1 VAIPKLH
8 LRLIVACL
16 TNIHILHIRQP
27 GEKNMSLATGLKENR
42 MSKKYDTLVLIGRF
56 QPFHNAHLEIVK
68 RATALC
74 NKLVI
79 VVGSAR
85 QPRTYK
91 NPFTFE
97 ERAQMIRYATMGLSL
112 QINIEPNIDTI
123 YNDQAWAVRVQQAVA
138 LHTKP
143 GERVGIIGHKK
154 DDSSFY
160 LDMFPQWG
168 YEDVELVE
176 FLSAVNIRDLYF
188 KQDLNFNF
196 LRSVVPD
203 STMGFLQEFV
213 KSPEY
218 AQIIREREFVANYKK
233 QYASLPYPPIF
244 STADA
249 VVIQSGHVLMIRRR
263 AEPGKGL
270 WALPGGYVNA
280 NTDKSV
286 EDAAIRELREETG
299 IKVPAPVLR
308 GSIVRSR
315 VFDAI
320 DRSPR
325 GRIITH
331 AFYIQ
336 LPDGDLP
343 KVKGM
348 DDAEKAR
355 WVPIA
360 EVRSE
365 DCFEDHYE
373 ILQHFLGA

>member
-1 VAIPKLH
+1 
-8 LRLIVACL
+8 
-16 TNIHILHIRQP
+16 
-27 GEKNMSLATGLKENR
+27 
-42 MSKKYDTLVLIGRF
+42 MSKPYGTIMLIGRF
-56 QPFHNAHLEIVK
+56 QPLHNAHLEIIK
-68 RATALC
+68 RCTALTDQ
-74 NKLVI
+74 LVI
-79 VVGSAR
+79 VAGSAK

-91 NPFTFE
+91 NPFTFD
-97 ERAQMIRYATMGLSL
+97 ERRQMILAATAGLSMRVYV
-112 QINIEPNIDTI
+112 EPNIDTI
-123 YNDQAWAVRVQQAVA
+123 YNDQAWAVRIQGIQSKYRI
-138 LHTKP
+138 LGTKDA
-143 GERVGIIGHKK
+143 IIGHKK

-160 LDMFPQWG
+160 LDMFPQWE
-168 YEDVELVE
+168 YINVEQIE
-176 FLSAVNIRDLYF
+176 PLSAVDIRDLYF
-188 KQDLNFNF
+188 RSDVNMNFIK
-196 LRSVVPD
+196 SVVPD
-203 STMGFLQEFV
+203 TTLTFLEQFKSTA
-213 KSPEY
+213 EY

-308 GSIVRSR
+308 GNIVRSK

-331 AFYIQ
+331 AFHIQ
-336 LPDGDLP
+336 LPDGELP
-343 KVKGM
+343 KVKGS
-348 DDAEKAR
+348 DDADKAR

-360 EVRSE
+360 EVKSE
-365 DCFEDHYE
+365 ECFEDHYE
-373 ILQHFLGA
+373 IIQHFLGA

>member
-1 VAIPKLH
+1 
-8 LRLIVACL
+8 
-16 TNIHILHIRQP
+16 
-27 GEKNMSLATGLKENR
+27 M
-42 MSKKYDTLVLIGRF
+42 KKYDTLVLIGRF
-56 QPFHNAHLEIVK
+56 QPLHNAHLEIIK

-74 NKLVI
+74 DQLVI
-79 VVGSAR
+79 VTGSAA

-91 NPFTFE
+91 NPFTSD
-97 ERAQMIRYATMGLSL
+97 ERRGMIKAATGGLDMFVTVEA
-112 QINIEPNIDTI
+112 NPDTI
-123 YNDQAWAVRVQQAVA
+123 YNDQAWAVRVQALVA
-138 LHTKP
+138 KHTKP
-143 GERVGIIGHKK
+143 GDRVGVIGHKK

-160 LDMFPQWG
+160 LDMFPQWAF
-168 YEDVELVE
+168 ENVELIE

-188 KQDLNFNF
+188 KRDVNMNFIRGVVPETTFNF
-196 LRSVVPD
+196 LMDFKQSA
-203 STMGFLQEFV
+203 
-213 KSPEY
+213 EY
-218 AQIIREREFVANYKK
+218 EQIIREREFVINYKK
-233 QYASLPYPPIF
+233 QYASLAYPPIF

-249 VVIQSGHVLMIRRR
+249 VVIQSGHVLMVKRR

-286 EDAAIRELREETG
+286 EDAAIRELREETQ

-331 AFYIQ
+331 AFYIM
-336 LPDGDLP
+336 LPDGELP
-343 KVKGM
+343 RVKGS

-360 EVRSE
+360 EVQSDE
-365 DCFEDHYE
+365 CFEDHYE
-373 ILQHFLGA
+373 ILQHFVGA

>member
-1 VAIPKLH
+1 
-8 LRLIVACL
+8 
-16 TNIHILHIRQP
+16 
-27 GEKNMSLATGLKENR
+27 
-42 MSKKYDTLVLIGRF
+42 MSKKYNTLVLIGRF
-56 QPFHNAHLEIVK
+56 QPFHNAHLEIIK
-68 RATALC
+68 RSTALC
-74 NKLVI
+74 DKLIVI
-79 VVGSAR
+79 TGSAA

-91 NPFTFE
+91 NPFTSD
-97 ERAQMIRYATMGLSL
+97 ERSKMIRAATGGLSI
-112 QINIEPNIDTI
+112 QIVIESNIDTM
-123 YNDQAWAVRVQQAVA
+123 YNDNAWAVRVQAIVAKHTNPGDKIAV
-138 LHTKP
+138 
-143 GERVGIIGHKK
+143 IGHKK

-168 YEDVELVE
+168 FENVEE
-176 FLSAVNIRDLYF
+176 IAPLSAVNIRDLYF
-188 KQDLNFNF
+188 KRDANMNFIKG
-196 LRSVVPD
+196 VVPETTID
-203 STMGFLQEFV
+203 FLERF
-213 KSPEY
+213 KATPEY
-218 AQIIREREFVANYKK
+218 EQIIREREFVETYKK

-308 GSIVRSR
+308 GNIVRSR

-336 LPDGDLP
+336 LPDGELP
-343 KVKGM
+343 KVKGS
-348 DDAEKAR
+348 DDADKAR

-360 EVRSE
+360 EVNSAE
-365 DCFEDHYE
+365 CFEDHYE
-373 ILQHFLGA
+373 IIQHFLGA

>member
-1 VAIPKLH
+1 M
-8 LRLIVACL
+8 
-16 TNIHILHIRQP
+16 N
-27 GEKNMSLATGLKENR
+27 
-42 MSKKYDTLVLIGRF
+42 KKYHTLVLIGRF
-56 QPFHNAHLEIVK
+56 QPFHSAHLEIVK

-74 NKLVI
+74 EQLI
-79 VVGSAR
+79 IITGSAR

-91 NPFTFE
+91 NPFTSA
-97 ERAQMIRYATMGLSL
+97 ERRGMIKSATGGLSM
-112 QINIEPNIDTI
+112 QIYVEENVDTI
-123 YNDQAWAVRVQQAVA
+123 YNDQAWAVRIQGIVSKYVV
-138 LHTKP
+138 LGTKT
-143 GERVGIIGHKK
+143 GIIGHKK

-168 YEDVELVE
+168 YENVELIE
-176 FLSAVNIRDLYF
+176 FLSAVDIRDLYF
-188 KQDLNFNF
+188 KRDVNMKFIKG
-196 LRSVVPD
+196 VVPE
-203 STMGFLQEFV
+203 TVFEFLNEFRTRL
-213 KSPEY
+213 EY
-218 AQIIREREFVANYKK
+218 EQIIREREFVATYKK

-280 NTDKSV
+280 ATDKSV
-286 EDAAIRELREETG
+286 EDAAIRELREETQ

-308 GSIVRSR
+308 GSIVRSK
-315 VFDAI
+315 VFDAV

-331 AFYIQ
+331 AFHIQ
-336 LPDGDLP
+336 LPDGELP
-343 KVKGM
+343 KVKGS

-365 DCFEDHYE
+365 ECFEDHFE
-373 ILQHFLGA
+373 IISHFVGA

>member
-1 VAIPKLH
+1 
-8 LRLIVACL
+8 
-16 TNIHILHIRQP
+16 
-27 GEKNMSLATGLKENR
+27 
-42 MSKKYDTLVLIGRF
+42 MSKPYDFLVLIGRF

-68 RATALC
+68 RATALT
-74 NKLVI
+74 NHLVI
-79 VVGSAR
+79 ITGSAA

-91 NPFTFE
+91 NPFTSR
-97 ERAQMIRYATMGLSL
+97 EREAMIRNATAGLSL
-112 QINIEPNIDTI
+112 NISINANIDTI
-123 YNDQAWAVRVQQAVA
+123 YNDQAWAVRVQKIVNDAVYSA
-138 LHTKP
+138 KGP
-143 GERVGIIGHKK
+143 GNFKIGVIGHKK

-160 LDMFPQWG
+160 LDMFPQW
-168 YEDVELVE
+168 DFVNVEE
-176 FLSAVNIRDLYF
+176 IEPLSAVNIRDLYF
-188 KQDLNFNF
+188 KRNANMAFIKG
-196 LRSVVPD
+196 VVPE
-203 STMGFLQEFV
+203 TTFMFLEQF
-213 KSPEY
+213 KAIAEY
-218 AQIIREREFVANYKK
+218 EQIIREREFVETYKK

-286 EDAAIRELREETG
+286 EDAAIRELREETM

-308 GSIVRSR
+308 GNIVRNK

-336 LPDGDLP
+336 LPDGELP
-343 KVKGM
+343 KVKGS

-360 EVRSE
+360 EVRSDE
-365 DCFEDHYE
+365 CFEDHFE
-373 ILQHFLGA
+373 IIQHFLGA

>member
-1 VAIPKLH
+1 MTKPYGTI
-8 LRLIVACL
+8 
-16 TNIHILHIRQP
+16 
-27 GEKNMSLATGLKENR
+27 M
-42 MSKKYDTLVLIGRF
+42 LIGRF
-56 QPFHNAHLEIVK
+56 QPLHNAHLEIIK
-68 RATALC
+68 RCTALTDQ
-74 NKLVI
+74 LVV
-79 VVGSAR
+79 VVGSAN

-91 NPFTFE
+91 NPFTYS
-97 ERAQMIRYATMGLSL
+97 ERERMIKAATAGLSL
-112 QINIEPNIDTI
+112 RVYTEPNIDTI
-123 YNDQAWAVRVQQAVA
+123 YNDQAWAVRVQGIHSKYRC
-138 LHTKP
+138 LGTKDA
-143 GERVGIIGHKK
+143 IIGHKK
-154 DDSSFY
+154 DNSSFY
-160 LDMFPQWG
+160 LDMFPQWE
-168 YEDVELVE
+168 YINVEE
-176 FLSAVNIRDLYF
+176 IEPLSAVNIRDLYF
-188 KQDLNFNF
+188 KRDCNMRFIQG
-196 LRSVVPD
+196 VVPD
-203 STMGFLQEFV
+203 TTFDFLMKFKET
-213 KSPEY
+213 PEY
-218 AQIIREREFVANYKK
+218 EQIIREREFVANYKK

-343 KVKGM
+343 KVKGS
-348 DDAEKAR
+348 DDADKAR

-365 DCFEDHYE
+365 ECFEDHYE
-373 ILQHFLGA
+373 IIQHFLGA

>member
-1 VAIPKLH
+1 
-8 LRLIVACL
+8 
-16 TNIHILHIRQP
+16 
-27 GEKNMSLATGLKENR
+27 
-42 MSKKYDTLVLIGRF
+42 MSKKYNTLVLIGRF

-74 NKLVI
+74 DKLVI

-97 ERAQMIRYATMGLSL
+97 ERAQMIRHATMGLSL
-112 QINIEPNIDTI
+112 QISIEPNIDTI

-138 LHTKP
+138 KHTQP

-203 STMGFLQEFV
+203 STMDFLQNFV
-213 KSPEY
+213 TTEDY

-286 EDAAIRELREETG
+286 EDAAIRELREETV

-308 GSIVRSR
+308 GNIVRSK

-331 AFYIQ
+331 AFFIQ
-336 LPDGDLP
+336 LPDGELP
-343 KVKGM
+343 KVKGS

-355 WVPIA
+355 WVPIS
-360 EVRSE
+360 EVRSDE
-365 DCFEDHYE
+365 CFEDHYE

>member
-1 VAIPKLH
+1 
-8 LRLIVACL
+8 
-16 TNIHILHIRQP
+16 
-27 GEKNMSLATGLKENR
+27 
-42 MSKKYDTLVLIGRF
+42 
-56 QPFHNAHLEIVK
+56 VK

-74 NKLVI
+74 EQLI
-79 VVGSAR
+79 IITGSAK

-91 NPFTFE
+91 NPFTST
-97 ERAQMIRYATMGLSL
+97 ERASMIKDATRGLSM
-112 QINIEPNIDTI
+112 QIYVEENVDTI
-123 YNDQAWAVRVQQAVA
+123 YNDQAWAVRIQGIVSKYRA
-138 LHTKP
+138 LGGP
-143 GERVGIIGHKK
+143 VGIIGHKK

-168 YEDVELVE
+168 YENVELIE
-176 FLSAVNIRDLYF
+176 FLSAVDIRDLYF
-188 KQDLNFNF
+188 KREVNMKFI
-196 LRSVVPD
+196 RGVVPETTFD
-203 STMGFLQEFV
+203 FLEQFRTTA
-213 KSPEY
+213 EY
-218 AQIIREREFVANYKK
+218 EQIIREREFVENYKK

-249 VVIQSGHVLMIRRR
+249 VVIQSGHVLMIKRR
-263 AEPGKGL
+263 AEPGRGL

-286 EDAAIRELREETG
+286 EGAAIRELREETQ
-299 IKVPAPVLR
+299 IRVPAPVLR

-331 AFYIQ
+331 AFYIL
-336 LPDGDLP
+336 LPDGELP
-343 KVKGM
+343 RVKGS

-373 ILQHFLGA
+373 ILQHFVGA

>member
-1 VAIPKLH
+1 
-8 LRLIVACL
+8 
-16 TNIHILHIRQP
+16 
-27 GEKNMSLATGLKENR
+27 

-56 QPFHNAHLEIVK
+56 QPFHTAHLLLVQ
-68 RATALC
+68 RATALAD
-74 NKLVI
+74 KVVFI
-79 VVGSAR
+79 VGSAH

-97 ERAQMIRYATMGLSL
+97 ERKTMIYEATRGMAGTLRFYT
-112 QINIEPNIDTI
+112 EPNPDSL
-123 YNDQAWAVRVQQAVA
+123 YNDQAWAVRVQSLVA
-138 LHTKP
+138 KHTLP
-143 GERVGIIGHKK
+143 GEKVGIIGHKK
-154 DDSSFY
+154 DPSSFY

-168 YEDVELVE
+168 FEEVELLE
-176 FLSAVNIRDLYF
+176 PLDATDIRDLYF
-188 KQDLNFNF
+188 KRDVNMNFIRN
-196 LRSVVPD
+196 VVPVTTYD
-203 STMGFLQEFV
+203 FLNAFKETA
-213 KSPEY
+213 EY
-218 AQIIREREFVANYKK
+218 EQVIREREFVANYKK

-249 VVIQSGHVLMIRRR
+249 VVIQSGHVLMVKRR

-280 NTDKSV
+280 NTDRTV
-286 EDAAIRELREETG
+286 EDAMLRELREETM

-308 GSIVRSR
+308 GNIVRSK

-331 AFYIQ
+331 AFFIR
-336 LPDGDLP
+336 LPDGELP
-343 KVKGM
+343 KVKGA

-360 EVRSE
+360 SVNSE
-365 DCFEDHYE
+365 QCFEDHYE

>member
-1 VAIPKLH
+1 
-8 LRLIVACL
+8 
-16 TNIHILHIRQP
+16 
-27 GEKNMSLATGLKENR
+27 

-56 QPFHNAHLEIVK
+56 QPLHNAHLEIIK
-68 RATALC
+68 RATALTDQ
-74 NKLVI
+74 LVI
-79 VVGSAR
+79 ITGSGR

-91 NPFTFE
+91 NPFTSI
-97 ERAQMIRYATMGLSL
+97 ERERMIKNATHGLSMRVYV
-112 QINIEPNIDTI
+112 EENIDTI
-123 YNDQAWAVRVQQAVA
+123 YNDQAWAVRIQGIVSKYRS
-138 LHTKP
+138 L
-143 GERVGIIGHKK
+143 GGSVGIIGHKK

-168 YEDVELVE
+168 YEDVELIE

-188 KQDLNFNF
+188 KRDVNMSFI
-196 LRSVVPD
+196 RGVVPETTFD
-203 STMGFLQEFV
+203 FLMRFKETA
-213 KSPEY
+213 EY
-218 AQIIREREFVANYKK
+218 EQIIREREFVANYKK

-244 STADA
+244 STADS
-249 VVIQSGHVLMIRRR
+249 VVICSGHVLMIKRR

-280 NTDKSV
+280 NSDKSV
-286 EDAAIRELREETG
+286 EDAAIRELREETM

-308 GSIVRSR
+308 GSIRRSK

-331 AFYIQ
+331 AFHIE
-336 LPDGDLP
+336 LPDGELP
-343 KVKGM
+343 KVKGS

-365 DCFEDHYE
+365 ECFEDHYE
-373 ILQHFLGA
+373 IIQHFLGA

>member
-1 VAIPKLH
+1 
-8 LRLIVACL
+8 
-16 TNIHILHIRQP
+16 
-27 GEKNMSLATGLKENR
+27 
-42 MSKKYDTLVLIGRF
+42 MSKPYGTIMLIGRF
-56 QPFHNAHLEIVK
+56 QPLHNAHLEIIK
-68 RATALC
+68 RCTALTDQ
-74 NKLVI
+74 LVI
-79 VVGSAR
+79 VAGSAK

-97 ERAQMIRYATMGLSL
+97 ERKRMILDATRGLNL
-112 QINIEPNIDTI
+112 NVYVEPNIDTI
-123 YNDQAWAVRVQQAVA
+123 YNDQAWAVRVQGIHSKYQC
-138 LHTKP
+138 LGTKTA
-143 GERVGIIGHKK
+143 IIGHKK

-160 LDMFPQWG
+160 LDMFPQWE
-168 YEDVELVE
+168 YINVEQIEPLG
-176 FLSAVNIRDLYF
+176 ATDIRDLYF
-188 KQDLNFNF
+188 KYTFNSNFIKN
-196 LRSVVPD
+196 VVPETTYD
-203 STMGFLQEFV
+203 FLMEFRHT
-213 KSPEY
+213 EEF

-244 STADA
+244 STADS

-280 NTDKSV
+280 NTDRSV

-308 GSIVRSR
+308 GSIKRSK

-331 AFYIQ
+331 AFHIE
-336 LPDGDLP
+336 LPDGELP
-343 KVKGM
+343 KVKGS
-348 DDAEKAR
+348 DDADKAR

-360 EVRSE
+360 EVKSE
-365 DCFEDHYE
+365 ECFEDHFE
-373 ILQHFLGA
+373 IISHFLGA

>member
-1 VAIPKLH
+1 
-8 LRLIVACL
+8 
-16 TNIHILHIRQP
+16 
-27 GEKNMSLATGLKENR
+27 M
-42 MSKKYDTLVLIGRF
+42 KYDTLVLIGRF

-74 NKLVI
+74 NKLII
-79 VVGSAR
+79 VVGSSR

-91 NPFTFE
+91 NPWSFE
-97 ERAQMIRYATMGLSL
+97 ERAQMIRYATMGLRL
-112 QINIEPNIDTI
+112 QISIEANTDTI
-123 YNDQAWAVRVQQAVA
+123 YNDQAWAVRVQQLVA
-138 LHTKP
+138 QHTHP

-168 YEDVELVE
+168 FEDVELVE
-176 FLSAVNIRDLYF
+176 FLSAVDVRELYF
-188 KQDLNFNF
+188 KYSFNSNFIKN
-196 LRSVVPD
+196 VVPE
-203 STMGFLQEFV
+203 STYEALMAFRQTEEF
-213 KSPEY
+213 
-218 AQIIREREFVANYKK
+218 AQIIREREFIEKYKQ

-331 AFYIQ
+331 AFHIQ

-343 KVKGM
+343 KVKGS
-348 DDAEKAR
+348 DDADKAR

-365 DCFEDHYE
+365 ECFEDHYE
-373 ILQHFLGA
+373 IIQHFLGA

>member
-1 VAIPKLH
+1 
-8 LRLIVACL
+8 
-16 TNIHILHIRQP
+16 
-27 GEKNMSLATGLKENR
+27 

-56 QPFHNAHLEIVK
+56 QPLHSAHLEIIK
-68 RATALC
+68 RATALTDQ
-74 NKLVI
+74 LVI
-79 VVGSAR
+79 IVGSAK

-91 NPFTFE
+91 NPFTFD
-97 ERAQMIRYATMGLSL
+97 ERARMIKSATAGLAMSVYV
-112 QINIEPNIDTI
+112 EPNIDTI
-123 YNDQAWAVRVQQAVA
+123 YNDQAWAVRVQGIVSKYRVLGGA
-138 LHTKP
+138 
-143 GERVGIIGHKK
+143 GVGIIGHKK

-188 KQDLNFNF
+188 KRDVNMKFIKG
-196 LRSVVPD
+196 VVPETTLD
-203 STMGFLQEFV
+203 FLEQFRTTDQYE
-213 KSPEY
+213 
-218 AQIIREREFVANYKK
+218 QIIREREFIIEHNK
-233 QYASLPYPPIF
+233 QYAGLKYPPIF

-249 VVIQSGHVLMIRRR
+249 VVICSGHVLMIRRR

-286 EDAAIRELREETG
+286 EDAAIRELREETM

-308 GSIVRSR
+308 GSIRRSK

-331 AFYIQ
+331 AFHIE
-336 LPDGDLP
+336 LPDGELP
-343 KVKGM
+343 KVKGG

-365 DCFEDHYE
+365 ECFEDHYE
-373 ILQHFLGA
+373 IIQHFLGA

>member
-1 VAIPKLH
+1 M
-8 LRLIVACL
+8 
-16 TNIHILHIRQP
+16 N
-27 GEKNMSLATGLKENR
+27 
-42 MSKKYDTLVLIGRF
+42 KKYDTLVLIGRF
-56 QPFHNAHLEIVK
+56 QPFHAAHLEIVK

-74 NKLVI
+74 DQLVI
-79 VVGSAR
+79 IVGSAN

-97 ERAQMIRYATMGLSL
+97 ERRAMIKIATSGLAI
-112 QINIEPNIDTI
+112 QIYVEPNTDTM
-123 YNDQAWAVRVQQAVA
+123 YNDQAWAVRVQGIVS
-138 LHTKP
+138 KYRGGSP
-143 GERVGIIGHKK
+143 GGCGIIGHKK
-154 DDSSFY
+154 DMSSSY
-160 LDMFPQWG
+160 LDMFPQWDL
-168 YEDVELVE
+168 EEVDEIE
-176 FLSAVNIRDLYF
+176 PLSAVNIRDLYF
-188 KQDLNFNF
+188 KRGANIEFI
-196 LRSVVPD
+196 RGVVPKTTFD
-203 STMGFLQEFV
+203 FLSVFNKTPPYE
-213 KSPEY
+213 
-218 AQIIREREFVANYKK
+218 QIIREREFIIEHNK
-233 QYASLPYPPIF
+233 QYAGLKYPPIF

-249 VVIQSGHVLMIRRR
+249 VVICSGHVLMIKRR

-280 NTDKSV
+280 NTDKTV
-286 EDAAIRELREETG
+286 EDAAIRELREETM

-308 GSIVRSR
+308 GSIVRSK

-336 LPDGDLP
+336 LPDGELP
-343 KVKGM
+343 KVKGN

-365 DCFEDHYE
+365 ECFEDHYE
-373 ILQHFLGA
+373 ILTHFLGN

>member
-1 VAIPKLH
+1 MPKPY
-8 LRLIVACL
+8 
-16 TNIHILHIRQP
+16 N
-27 GEKNMSLATGLKENR
+27 
-42 MSKKYDTLVLIGRF
+42 TLVLIGRF
-56 QPFHNAHLEIVK
+56 QPLHNAHLAIIK
-68 RATALC
+68 RATALTDE
-74 NKLVI
+74 LVI
-79 VVGSAR
+79 IAGSAK

-91 NPFTFE
+91 NPFTFD
-97 ERAQMIRYATMGLSL
+97 ERVKMIKDATAGLS
-112 QINIEPNIDTI
+112 ISIHVEPNIDTI
-123 YNDQAWAVRVQQAVA
+123 YNDQAWAVRVQGIVSKYRVLGGRTAV
-138 LHTKP
+138 
-143 GERVGIIGHKK
+143 IGHKK
-154 DDSSFY
+154 DASSFY
-160 LDMFPQWG
+160 LDMFPQW
-168 YEDVELVE
+168 EFVDVEKIEPLG
-176 FLSAVNIRDLYF
+176 ATDIRDLYF
-188 KQDLNFNF
+188 RRDVNFNF
-196 LRSVVPD
+196 LKSVVPE
-203 STMGFLQEFV
+203 STLDFLGTF
-213 KSPEY
+213 SNTPEY
-218 AQIIREREFVANYKK
+218 EQIIREREFVANYKK

-249 VVIQSGHVLMIRRR
+249 VVIQSGHVLMVKRR

-286 EDAAIRELREETG
+286 EDAMLRELREETQ

-308 GSIVRSR
+308 GSVKSSR

-331 AFYIQ
+331 AFHIE
-336 LPDGDLP
+336 LPDGELP
-343 KVKGM
+343 RVKGA

-365 DCFEDHYE
+365 ECFEDHYE